1 MRVTQ
6 AEMMLMTRRWPGFTQ
21 AARVSG
27 RSTGLCARE
36 LTESSGMSGVRLH
49 CTCDHTDVH
58 CRPSR
63 TSSRSWTRLRKEA
76 AAALMQASL
85 AQRALS
91 KAEEAWEA
99 ERSALREQL
108 AQAAQ
113 PSPDKEAWEAQ
124 RSAANK
130 ELQLASK
137 HMAELQQLIDST
149 QRCPGV
155 SSLLTCAS
163 CM

>member
-1 MRVTQ
+1 MG
-6 AEMMLMTRRWPGFTQ
+6 RWDEG
-21 AARVSG
+21 VS
-27 RSTGLCARE
+27 
-36 LTESSGMSGVRLH
+36 LH
-49 CTCDHTDVH
+49 CTCDQTDVLQAEQDLK
-58 CRPSR
+58 PQ
-63 TSSRSWTRLRKEA
+63 LDEVRKEA

-137 HMAELQQLIDST
+137 HMAELQQQIDSA
-149 QRCPGV
+149 QRAQARA
-155 SSLLTCAS
+155 AS
-163 CM
+163 RHVPLA